1 MVYLDVIQGISE
13 RNQQPRAIYDKVN
26 RMLSE
31 RISPGSSMHV
41 KSAIRLRNIE
51 EVVQAT
57 RQAVEVI
64 KQLRTYDASGKLIPA
79 GSLGDGIDKYA

>member
-1 MVYLDVIQGISE
+1 MVYLGMIQGISE
-13 RNQQPRAIYDKVN
+13 RNHQPRAIYDKVN
-26 RMLSE
+26 RALSE
-31 RISPGSSMHV
+31 RISPGSPMHI